1 MNEIVNTVIA
11 IADLYFA
18 IDSVMEHLQDRDQV
32 NQDLKRLSDIYIS
45 ARSNQMT
52 DAEKAELETISDR
65 YQVQRKQ
72 AYEKYMS
79 I

>member
-1 MNEIVNTVIA
+1 MNDIVNTVIA

-18 IDSVMEHLQDRDQV
+18 IESVMDHIQDRDQV

-45 ARSNQMT
+45 ARTNQMT
-52 DAEKAELETISDR
+52 EEDKAELETISNR
-65 YQVQRKQ
+65 YQVQRQQ